1 MDNFIDIDID
11 DIEEGICQY
20 IVYLE
25 NGTDSLLVASFDYIS
40 EAKQFA
46 AEYSTLLFHEFLEE
60 MSDRIPQSFLD
71 GHEGKDFSLAVY
83 DSFDTKEDKK
93 GQLVIYFEWQE
104 FDDDFDDEDFDD
116 DIPF

>member
-25 NGTDSLLVASFDYIS
+25 NGTDSLLIASFDYMS

-60 MSDRIPQSFLD
+60 MGDRIPQSFLN

-83 DSFDTKEDKK
+83 DSFDTKDKK
-93 GQLVIYFEWQE
+93 GQLIIYFEWQE
-104 FDDDFDDEDFDD
+104 FDDEDFDDEDFED